1 MIVAAP
7 IQKDET
13 SNPTIDPRWGRANWI
28 ALAEVSGGKIVGWN
42 EKEVLWDKLHDEGT
56 DGAHHARIAKFIKE
70 NQVEMIVVD
79 HMGDGMVRMLKT
91 MEIPVIFGASG
102 SARAAIENATTLTAP
117 KTLPLA

>member
-7 IQKDET
+7 IQKDGT

-28 ALAEVSGGKIVGWN
+28 ALAEVSDGKIVGWN

-91 MEIPVIFGASG
+91 MEIPVAFGASG
-102 SARAAIENATTLTAP
+102 SARAAIENATTLTP
-117 KTLPLA
+117 LKTLPLA